1 MDLMFQKKFGRT
13 KISDHPLKKNPRYGR
28 KKTSKKGWLREKI
41 KKIGS
46 AIASGDP
53 IRVQKNIRVQ
63 R

>member
-1 MDLMFQKKFGRT
+1 MFQKIWVDENFRPPVQKKFPG
-13 KISDHPLKKNPRYGR
+13 YGR
-28 KKTSKKGWLREKI
+28 RKTSKRGWLREKI

-53 IRVQKNIRVQ
+53 IRVQKSIRVQ